1 MLEIPVYNTDGK
13 RIKALKVDQELFGGT
28 VNTALLKQAIVI
40 YHGNKRQGTATTR
53 SRGMVVGSTRK
64 LFRQKGTGNARR
76 GNVRTNILRGGGVA
90 FGKKNRDF
98 RKKLPRK
105 MRRAALNSAI
115 LAKIIGNDLMVVD
128 GLKIDEPKTRDIS
141 RVLKNLKINR
151 SCLLALREP
160 DRNVYLS
167 SRNIP
172 DLTVRVT
179 ADLNAFDVA
188 TRQKMLVTTEA
199 MTALMS
205 QEKKA

>member
-40 YHGNKRQGTATTR
+40 YHGNKRQGTATTKSR
-53 SRGMVVGSTRK
+53 SMVVGSTRK

-90 FGKKNRDF
+90 FAKRNRDF
-98 RKKLPRK
+98 RRKLPRR

-141 RVLKNLKINR
+141 QVLKNLKVNR
-151 SCLLALREP
+151 SCLLALGQR

-172 DLTVRVT
+172 DLTVRV
-179 ADLNAFDVA
+179 ADELNAFDVV

-199 MTALMS
+199 MTALIS

>member
-1 MLEIPVYNTDGK
+1 MLEIPVYNTNGK
-13 RIKALKVDQELFGGT
+13 KIDALKVDQKLFGGR
-28 VNTALLKQAIVI
+28 VNAALLKQAIVI
-40 YHGNKRQGTATTR
+40 YHGNKRQGTATTK
-53 SRGMVVGSTRK
+53 SRGMVTGSTRK

-90 FGKKNRDF
+90 FAKKTRDF
-98 RKKLPRK
+98 RRKLPRK
-105 MRRAALNSAI
+105 MRKAALNSAI
-115 LAKIIGNDLMVVD
+115 LAKIIGNDLLVVD

-141 RVLKNLKINR
+141 QILKNLKINR
-151 SCLLALREP
+151 SCLLTLGER

-172 DLTVRVT
+172 DLTVMV
-179 ADLNAFDVA
+179 ADELNAFDVA
-188 TRQKMLVTTEA
+188 TRQKMLATTEA

>member
-13 RIKALKVDQELFGGT
+13 RIDALKVDRERFGGA
-28 VNTALLKQAIVI
+28 VNAVLLKQAIVI
-40 YHGNKRQGTATTR
+40 YHGNKRRGTAATR
-53 SRGMVVGSTRK
+53 SRGMVAGSTRK
-64 LFRQKGTGNARR
+64 LFRQKGTGSARR

-90 FGKKNRDF
+90 FAKGNQNF
-98 RKKLPRK
+98 RRKLPRK

-115 LAKIIGNDLMVVD
+115 LAKIIGNDLMVID
-128 GLKIDEPKTRDIS
+128 GLKIDQPKTSDLS
-141 RVLKNLKINR
+141 QVLRNLKINR
-151 SCLLALREP
+151 SCLLALGRR

-172 DLTVRVT
+172 GLTVCV
-179 ADLNAFDVA
+179 AGELNALDVA

-199 MTALMS
+199 MAALVS

>member
-40 YHGNKRQGTATTR
+40 YHGNKRQGTATTKSR
-53 SRGMVVGSTRK
+53 SMVVGSTRK

-90 FGKKNRDF
+90 FAKRNRDF
-98 RKKLPRK
+98 RRKLPRR

-141 RVLKNLKINR
+141 QVLKNLKINR
-151 SCLLALREP
+151 SCLLALGQR

-172 DLTVRVT
+172 DLTVRV
-179 ADLNAFDVA
+179 ADELNAFDVA

-199 MTALMS
+199 MTALIS